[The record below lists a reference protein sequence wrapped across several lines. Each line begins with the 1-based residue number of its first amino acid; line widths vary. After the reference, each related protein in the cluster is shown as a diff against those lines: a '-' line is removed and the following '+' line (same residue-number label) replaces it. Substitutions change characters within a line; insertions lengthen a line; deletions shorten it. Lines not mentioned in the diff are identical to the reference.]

1 MIRQYVIAMIGA
13 WALLLCMV
21 TSSEA
26 YSAVEQK
33 FDSLFMIASS
43 GSVQFR
49 EMVEPAKDSL
59 AAMGVE
65 VVPYL
70 ISKFTTKSARER
82 WTVIHVLKRIG
93 SPAVPLLVQAL
104 KRVDGLVVQRVCWAL
119 GDIADSSALDPLIE
133 IRHHP
138 RWQVRDQAIGALGKI
153 GDHAAAS
160 VVVEALD
167 DSIGQ
172 VRKAAAVS
180 CGKLAANSGIEK
192 LVHLLADDFY
202 GARLSAEHSLL
213 NLDTAEVVA
222 ALIDSISTSQ
232 PLIGSLSCR
241 ILGQYG
247 TAECIAVLL
256 TQAQSPDP
264 DRRAHAVLAL
274 TVAAGENGSQV
285 GEFFAER
292 EPDRL
297 ARLKMI
303 SATSSVADER

>member
-1 MIRQYVIAMIGA
+1 MMDVGV
-13 WALLLCMV
+13 LLLCMV
-21 TSSEA
+21 TPSVASNV
-26 YSAVEQK
+26 VEQK

-43 GSVQFR
+43 GEVKFR
-49 EMVEPAKDSL
+49 EMVEPAKDSI
-59 AAMGVE
+59 ATMGVE

-82 WTVIHVLKRIG
+82 WTVIHVLTRIG

-119 GDIADSSALDPLIE
+119 GDIADSAAVNPLIE
-133 IRHHP
+133 VRHHP

-160 VVVEALD
+160 VVLEALL

-180 CGKLAANSGIEK
+180 CGKLAANPGIAK

-222 ALIDSISTSQ
+222 ALIDSIASSH
-232 PLIGSLSCR
+232 PLLGSLSCR
-241 ILGQYG
+241 ILGQIG
-247 TAECIAVLL
+247 SSRCIAVLL
-256 TQAQSPDP
+256 VQAQSDNP

-274 TVAAGENGSQV
+274 TVAAGDNGSRV
-285 GEFFAER
+285 SEFFAER

-303 SATSSVADER
+303 SATSPVADER

>member
-1 MIRQYVIAMIGA
+1 MIRQYVIAMMGLGV
-13 WALLLCMV
+13 LLLCMV
-21 TSSEA
+21 TP
-26 YSAVEQK
+26 SAASTVIEQK

-43 GSVQFR
+43 GAVQFR
-49 EMVEPAKDSL
+49 EMVEPAKDSI

-70 ISKFTTKSARER
+70 IDKFTTKSARER
-82 WTVIHVLKRIG
+82 WSVIHILKRIG

-104 KRVDGLVVQRVCWAL
+104 KRTDGLVVQRVCWAL
-119 GDIADSSALDPLIE
+119 GDIADSAAVDPLIE

-160 VVVEALD
+160 VVVEALV

-180 CGKLAANSGIEK
+180 CGKLTANSGIAK

-213 NLDTAEVVA
+213 NLDTTEVVA
-222 ALIDSISTSQ
+222 ALIDSIEASH

-241 ILGQYG
+241 ILGRLG
-247 TAECIAVLL
+247 TSRCIAVLL
-256 TQAQSPDP
+256 NQAQSPDP
-264 DRRAHAVLAL
+264 GRRAHAVLAL
-274 TVAAGENGSQV
+274 TVAAGDNGSRIA
-285 GEFFAER
+285 EFFAER

-303 SATSSVADER
+303 SATSPNADER